1 MEKKTINLIDIN
13 DDNINSALFLKYIK
27 SYGFDPICY
36 NNILELFQSVK
47 GSMSQFLSSYKTY
60 LLSSSVNYDELD
72 KFKMNGALGYIEKDN
87 ICIPKNLVNDDRFYK
102 KLNMQG
108 NYLKPN
114 INDFDVIIAN
124 GISSQLY
131 NISRFNQDIYLGIC
145 IDSNNKSK
153 DSIFRIYKS
162 FKDLLNNSSNEYTY
176 DQDKISTLSKELCIV
191 KKK

>member
-1 MEKKTINLIDIN
+1 
-13 DDNINSALFLKYIK
+13 
-27 SYGFDPICY
+27 
-36 NNILELFQSVK
+36 
-47 GSMSQFLSSYKTY
+47 MSQFLSSYKTY
-60 LLSSSVNYDELD
+60 LLSSSVNYNELD

-87 ICIPKNLVNDDRFYK
+87 ICIPKNLVNDDRFCK

-145 IDSNNKSK
+145 IDSNNKNK

>member
-1 MEKKTINLIDIN
+1 
-13 DDNINSALFLKYIK
+13 
-27 SYGFDPICY
+27 
-36 NNILELFQSVK
+36 
-47 GSMSQFLSSYKTY
+47 MSQFLSSYKTY
-60 LLSSSVNYDELD
+60 LLSSSVNYNELD

-87 ICIPKNLVNDDRFYK
+87 ICITKSLVNDDRFYK

-145 IDSNNKSK
+145 IDSNNKNK

>member
-102 KLNMQG
+102 KLNMEG

-153 DSIFRIYKS
+153 DSIFRIYK
-162 FKDLLNNSSNEYTY
+162 
-176 DQDKISTLSKELCIV
+176 
-191 KKK
+191 